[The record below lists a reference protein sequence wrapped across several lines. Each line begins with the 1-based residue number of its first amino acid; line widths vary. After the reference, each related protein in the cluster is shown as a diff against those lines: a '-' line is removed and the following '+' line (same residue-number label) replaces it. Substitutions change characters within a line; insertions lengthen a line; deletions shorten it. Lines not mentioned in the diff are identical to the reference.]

1 MKVEKDRKNQE
12 KYAKGVTLIALVV
25 TVIILLILAGISI
38 YMATKDNGLIENT
51 NDAKVKTEISA
62 YREELEVIH
71 IDELSKLKN
80 YETQTFLERY
90 AEAVRKDP
98 MFNKAQEVSIDEA
111 NEIVIV
117 VTEEGYRF
125 EISAERVIYVGGG
138 EGAPEIDITDVTVGI
153 SKQPS
158 SWTNGKVTVKVT
170 SNVSS
175 VTKQYSLD
183 QGRTWE
189 NYTNPI
195 EIENNG
201 TEIQAK
207 AVNKNNEETRVITEK
222 VENIDRLKPEIG
234 TPRVTGIEGGIIV
247 QASAKDK
254 EATQTDG
261 MSGIRGYQFSSN
273 NGQDWTETKT
283 SGTYTFTGL
292 KGETT
297 YTIKVK
303 AIDNAGN
310 EVQSGAVSGK
320 PIVEIPSA
328 KDKVQFTQTPNTW
341 TNESITV
348 TMEGPD
354 GYTIEYSV
362 DGGNY
367 QDYTTGVVMEQNGTI
382 KVRLKKN
389 GTTGEET
396 TYIVDKIDKLPP
408 KDFEPNIQKT
418 TTNAITVV
426 AKAEDAEADGKNG
439 SSGIK
444 GYQFSKDNGA
454 NWSEMQT
461 DGTYTFEDLTAGQTY
476 QIVVKVTDN
485 AENEKEAK
493 ISDVGTTSIP
503 SGESSITI
511 KKNPASGW
519 TKGPVKVTIEQNVE
533 GYILQYS
540 YDNKVWVDY
549 KGELTVENNGQ
560 YIYARLSDGKTG
572 GTAKQ
577 EQVTNIDR
585 LSPNTFTPEVQA
597 TTTTITIIANTTDK
611 VATQTDGMSGIR
623 GYLYSIDN
631 GISWTGEVSN
641 NTYTFTGL
649 SQGQSY
655 QAKVKVIDKAGN
667 ETESSVVRGD
677 TTEIPGAL
685 GNIIVEKSES
695 DWTKN
700 PVNVTLRTELSGY
713 HIQYAINDASS
724 SSWKTYTQPIQVED
738 NNTII
743 YARLVNDNGE
753 MGSPITETIKNI
765 DRLSPKNVTIQVVE
779 KATSSIT
786 IRSSAEDADATNI
799 DGKSDIAGYQ
809 FYIEGQG
816 WIGEQTSGE
825 YTFIGLKSDTQYLVK
840 VKAIDNAGNEKESE
854 IQYVTTEQLPN
865 PADTIRI
872 NKNPSSGW
880 TKDPVQVTID
890 KVGQLDGYSLQYS
903 RDNSVWMTYLGN
915 TITVENNNE
924 TIYARLYD
932 LNSEEATA
940 SINTKITNIDKLS
953 PNKFTPQVTT
963 KVDQI
968 TITAS
973 GVTDQVATQTSGSS
987 GIRGYKFYIEGRGWS
1002 AEQTSNV
1009 KTYTSL
1015 VPATS
1020 YEIKVIAID
1029 QAGNEMESYATTGTT
1044 QSDVD
1049 SSDIIISQSPATG
1062 WTNQSVYITITN
1074 LSNYDLEYSLYNQN
1088 NWRTYTGQVEMTTNG
1103 TIYAR
1108 LVNDAGSTL
1117 ATNSRSISNID
1128 KDNPYGS
1135 YSTDPSYGIVAS
1147 EVTINLTLYDTASG
1161 PDYSSI
1167 ICTQGNVTKLS
1178 NTSYKVTE
1186 NGIYTFTF
1194 RDNAGNQGSVNVEV
1208 LNIEQK
1214 KLRVGDYV
1222 EYVPNGQQSITLTEE
1237 YLGIVQTVSVEDLD
1251 WRVLDIKDDG
1261 TVELISTRTSGY
1273 LKSMRARGY
1282 NNIVYTLNTIGQK
1295 LYGNNNV
1302 GATARSIKIEDLL
1315 DKINPGYDYVENKVE
1330 SEDYYGVYNA
1340 PYTVNG
1346 PLYIPS
1352 MWLQEKGQYNR
1363 LDGNLTGGTL
1373 GQSEQSEPITND
1385 FVRVNSTAT
1394 FTNGYLRLKS
1404 DTRYNMKSVETK
1416 ETDNDTEIYYELMTG
1431 NQFLYASRVVFWT
1444 GISDVYIGEWS
1455 FGTRCGPMSSH
1466 MGEIARDSDVD
1477 AQSSA
1482 LSNKGL
1488 RFIVSL
1494 PASSI
1499 NLEQG
1504 NGEEGNGWGIQ

>member
-90 AEAVRKDP
+90 AEAVKKDA
-98 MFNKAQEVSIDEA
+98 MFKNAQEVSIDET

-125 EISAERVIYVGGG
+125 EISADSVTYVGGE
-138 EGAPEIDITDVTVGI
+138 EGTPDIDISDVTIGI
-153 SKQPS
+153 SVQPT
-158 SWTNGKVTVKVT
+158 SWTNGKVTVKIT

-183 QGRTWE
+183 QGKTWE

-195 EIENNG
+195 EIDDNG
-201 TEIQAK
+201 TVVQAK
-207 AVNKNNEETRVITEK
+207 AMNQSNEETRVVTEK
-222 VENIDRLKPEIG
+222 IENIDRLKPEIQ

-247 QASAKDK
+247 EASATDK

-261 MSGIRGYQFSSN
+261 KSGIKGYQFSSN
-273 NGQDWTETKT
+273 NGVDWTETKT

-303 AIDNAGN
+303 AIDNARN

-328 KDKVQFTQTPNTW
+328 KDKVQFTQTPNNW
-341 TNESITV
+341 TNKSITV

-572 GTAKQ
+572 GTAKR

-585 LSPNTFTPEVQA
+585 LSPNTFTPDVQ
-597 TTTTITIIANTTDK
+597 TTTTTVTIIANTTDK
-611 VATQTDGMSGIR
+611 QATQTDGMSGIR
-623 GYLYSIDN
+623 GYQYSINN
-631 GISWTGEVSN
+631 GASWTEEISN

-695 DWTKN
+695 DWTKK

-987 GIRGYKFYIEGRGWS
+987 GIRGYKFYLEGRGWS

-1251 WRVLDIKDDG
+1251 WRVFDIKEDG
-1261 TVELISTRTSGY
+1261 TVDLISTITDGRLKARTN
-1273 LKSMRARGY
+1273 KVY

-1295 LYGNNNV
+1295 LYGNSNI
-1302 GATARSIKIEDLL
+1302 GATARSIKLEDLL
-1315 DKINPGYDYVENKVE
+1315 DKFNPDYDYVANRTLIDELIGI
-1330 SEDYYGVYNA
+1330 YGA
-1340 PYTVNG
+1340 SYTVNG
-1346 PLYIPS
+1346 PVYMPS
-1352 MWLQEKGQYNR
+1352 MWMQEKGQYNTFE
-1363 LDGNLTGGTL
+1363 GKPTGGTL
-1373 GQSEQSEPITND
+1373 GISEQDNLVDGYVYTASSITY
-1385 FVRVNSTAT
+1385 
-1394 FTNGYLRLKS
+1394 TNGYLRLKS
-1404 DTRYNMKSVETK
+1404 DYKNNMKSVETK
-1416 ETDNDTEIYYELMTG
+1416 ENDNDTGIYGELFLYG
-1431 NQFLYASRVVFWT
+1431 SYLYASRATIYDTHNDLGLGYYYCNGSLAIAQVGWYPS
-1444 GISDVYIGEWS
+1444 SDMQEG
-1455 FGTRCGPMSSH
+1455 
-1466 MGEIARDSDVD
+1466 
-1477 AQSSA
+1477 SA
-1482 LSNKGL
+1482 TTNFYQGL
-1488 RFIVSL
+1488 RFIVTL